1 MAFGR
6 ARQSSEGRAMQ
17 VLPFGNWD
25 SGYSSASGRQVT
37 PTSAEQLLTV
47 FGCVQFIS
55 DTVATLPRGVF
66 TDSPDQTPVKS
77 PPAWFKQP
85 NPNTSMTEMIG
96 QLMWSLLINGTA
108 FCPYT
113 IDGSFRTAGFNCLDP
128 SQVEVREEPPGS
140 GQVKKFL
147 NGKLLPQNVKQ
158 INGLMHPAAL
168 RGISPIEAA
177 RQSISIGLEAQD
189 FAARFYNNG
198 AHLSGVIT
206 SPRDFTRDQARDLLD
221 KFGRDHSGGNA
232 HKPGLLDG
240 GAAWQPLSVS
250 PAEAQFL
257 ESRKYQAAE
266 IAGQMFLLDPTMLGI
281 EINTRNL
288 TYANLEQRGIHF
300 VTFTLLRWLVRLEEF
315 LTDLL
320 PAPQYMKFNVA
331 GLMRADLKTRYEAH
345 QIALGGPQ
353 GTGKAW
359 LTVEEVRDIEDLG
372 PEPAELKKQNAADPP
387 PTVTT
392 APTFPPP
399 PPNGK
404 KPVPVSN

>member
-1 MAFGR
+1 F
-6 ARQSSEGRAMQ
+6 
-17 VLPFGNWD
+17 
-25 SGYSSASGRQVT
+25 
-37 PTSAEQLLTV
+37 
-47 FGCVQFIS
+47 
-55 DTVATLPRGVF
+55 RG
-66 TDSPDQTPVKS
+66 
-77 PPAWFKQP
+77 
-85 NPNTSMTEMIG
+85 
-96 QLMWSLLINGTA
+96 L
-108 FCPYT
+108 
-113 IDGSFRTAGFNCLDP
+113 
-128 SQVEVREEPPGS
+128 
-140 GQVKKFL
+140 
-147 NGKLLPQNVKQ
+147 
-158 INGLMHPAAL
+158 
-168 RGISPIEAA
+168 SPIEAA

-206 SPRDFTRDQARDLLD
+206 SPRDFTREQARDLLD
-221 KFGRDHSGGNA
+221 KFGRDHSGANA

-240 GAAWQPLSVS
+240 GAEWQPLSVS

-281 EINTRNL
+281 EINSRNL

-353 GTGKAW
+353 GSGKAW
-359 LTVEEVRDIEDLG
+359 LTIEEVRDIEDLG
-372 PEPAELKKQNAADPP
+372 PVPPELENQDVPP
-387 PTVTT
+387 VIPQ
-392 APTFPPP
+392 ATFPPAP
-399 PPNGK
+399 NPMNGK
-404 KPVPVSN
+404 QPMPVN